1 MQLKAL
7 LKTIKDKNEPILLS
21 DSRQDWEAEVLLEEL
36 PEPRLKT
43 QVHMQAGLYIAEI
56 NGDGYLGRVLY
67 RIKSKD

>member
-1 MQLKAL
+1 
-7 LKTIKDKNEPILLS
+7 LLS